1 MKFICPKCQSEQDVE
16 VFMDNVKASCVIDL
30 TDPLELKYSYP
41 ELHESRNESYCCHKC
56 GWKLPIKPH
65 EIDDE
70 ERFSFEKLPPPK
82 KFDIFSSLLVGCSCF
97 FILSGTSLGF
107 SSFFY

>member
-16 VFMDNVKASCVIDL
+16 VLMDNIKASCVIDL

-65 EIDDE
+65 EIDDDALVE
-70 ERFSFEKLPPPK
+70 YLEKQK
-82 KFDIFSSLLVGCSCF
+82 YNRKN
-97 FILSGTSLGF
+97 
-107 SSFFY
+107 